1 MHTREGWIADQVVT
15 RDGRV
20 VPVRATARR
29 PQWVDLAASARE
41 AITFLLGSEVIRAS
55 STGTGFTPG
64 FASRLDL
71 ADGRRVFVKAASDAD
86 DARYGWPL
94 SEAYREESRK
104 LRALPRELPA
114 PELLWA
120 VDDDIAG
127 TQWVILCFEYVDGTP
142 PRRPWQPHELRVVT
156 DALARLAPLVA
167 EAPEGLDLPLFAEEF
182 PDVEAWLARVIER
195 NKSSRWLDQVSG
207 LARESLTRC
216 AGTAVA
222 HLDLRDDNILI
233 GRSGRVWICDWNW
246 PLLGAPW
253 LDLVTLLI
261 GAAGDG
267 LDADGVLA
275 THPLTRDVELLS
287 IDAWLATVWLYFTTS
302 MERPVPVHSP
312 HLRDHQAWYAEATE
326 DWLRHRLSRS

>member
-1 MHTREGWIADQVVT
+1 MHRSDDWIADRVAT

-29 PQWVDLAASARE
+29 PQWADLPASARE
-41 AITFLLGSEVIRAS
+41 AIAFRLGTEVIRAT
-55 STGTGFTPG
+55 STGIGFTPG

-71 ADGRRVFVKAASDAD
+71 ANGRRVFVKAASDVD

-104 LRALPRELPA
+104 LRALPSELPA
-114 PELLWA
+114 PALLWTE
-120 VDDDIAG
+120 DDDIAG
-127 TQWVILCFEYVDGTP
+127 MQWVILCFEYVDGAP
-142 PRRPWQPHELRVVT
+142 PRRPWQPNELRLVT
-156 DALARLAPLVA
+156 EALARLAPLVA
-167 EAPEGLDLPLFAEEF
+167 EAPAGLDLPLFAEEF
-182 PDVEAWLARVIER
+182 PEVEAWLARVTER
-195 NKSSRWLDQVSG
+195 DKSSRWLDQVSG

-253 LDLVTLLI
+253 LDLVTLLL

-267 LDADGVLA
+267 IDADAVLA
-275 THPLTRDVELLS
+275 THPLTRDVEQRS
-287 IDAWLATVWLYFTTS
+287 IDAWLATLWLYFTTA
-302 MERPVPVHSP
+302 MERPVPTHSP

-326 DWLRHRLSRS
+326 DWLRHRLSGR